1 MRGGGDG
8 GDGAGTAKVVGLREK
23 KESEVS
29 VVVKKNEQSE
39 VWVEVK
45 RKNTRKKM
53 SNKGNSL
60 SRPTSLTSSP
70 TAPQLPTLSV
80 SKQLLSGMGSEA
92 LQALVAGGGKTYLV
106 FDSGAGQ
113 SFTGT
118 RSHLRGVVR
127 ACHEQ
132 VAGLDPA
139 GKMVAKAVGAG
150 GVKAEGTLFDL
161 DVLYWV
167 PGMNCTLV
175 SLSALVEA
183 GWRITIAKD
192 NDVNAITLERQG
204 VVCVVPM
211 RNGLYQCPAEV
222 WDHPDAIWV
231 DADGLEPAANAL
243 QGFRAGVGGRR
254 ATNTYTGGM
263 DKAELLHRRLG
274 HVSWGNAKWARR
286 LRCIHGHKLGRG
298 HVKAA
303 CEYCMRAK
311 MTRVVSRQCP
321 TRPATRPLERVH
333 FDLSPSVPTVG
344 TEGETGFCL
353 LVDEYTGR
361 KFARMIQRKSEVA
374 SILKEFKIWAETH
387 FRVKLGEVVLLA
399 GLRSDNES
407 VNICHEVVDWCV
419 ANGISH
425 DKSVIYEQWQ
435 NGVVERAMRTVW
447 EGSEAMRKD
456 AGAPASFWP
465 HSIQAFVHT
474 FSLLALGDRERSPY
488 ELWWDKDI
496 PIERR
501 LSSLRIWGSLCY
513 AHVPKEK
520 RKKLDDKA
528 RVCVHL
534 GYSRDRKAYKLLE
547 LSTGLIFDAVSVA
560 FDETRSPLRE
570 LTTVRTKGTRRPL
583 EAAASLLKLLPRVA
597 ESAREAEACAE
608 DVDDAARLLQLP
620 PRVAESARVAEARA
634 EDVDVAAGLPQRPP
648 RVAENA
654 REAEARAEDV
664 DDAAR
669 LLQLPPRVAESARE
683 AEACA
688 EDVEAAAR
696 LRQMP
701 PLESPSDHGFE
712 PFGIPSSELDEHKFP
727 TTEPGLPDLDH
738 CFVEGRGVQHV
749 VGHINGYQLHET
761 WDEDGNLHP
770 YVTQMFRC
778 QWRRQDG
785 SSAKGEGTWEPL
797 SGLAG
802 AREAMELYKKRKG
815 SANQLAVLRRRHK
828 GKVLGF
834 DYVPGLPSPSL
845 PTSSPPALSPPS
857 SPPPSPTVAVQ
868 TPSKDLDFANVNP
881 NLILKGSRRSLH
893 ALRAELATVSV
904 EPTGVGE
911 IEYGIDGEV
920 IVPRI
925 DPNAAKKFALSARL
939 DGPVMDDDALSKVAE
954 RIRLLA
960 LVASANTPSFEE
972 EDRAAGDHSQPRS
985 FREAMGS
992 VHAAAWMRAMTREMD
1007 SMEEFGVWKLE
1018 PADPSKNIMSCKWI
1032 YDIKRDI
1039 KGEVLKLKARLTAR
1053 GFTQR
1058 EGRDFGATWA
1068 PTCRMRVFRMMM
1080 AEASSDPAIMTAQW
1094 DLSTAFLH
1102 ADMKSPEGV
1111 YMSQPPG
1118 FSQPSSE
1125 GEARIVCHLL
1135 KAIYGCKQ
1143 SSRLFHELVRDSLK
1157 EMGAV
1162 QAKADECLFTFR
1174 DGDSWLKILVH
1185 VDDFACTFNDRGIY
1199 DRVFA
1204 QMQAK
1209 FKITDYGGGPI
1220 TRFVGVCVERTPEGH
1235 YRLHQSPYIT
1245 QVLDRL
1251 GLTDCKHAL
1260 SPERA
1265 GTEARLAPYEGE
1277 LSAAEKSFMAAVPY
1291 KEAVGALFYL
1301 ARSTRFD
1308 IAHACGQVARFMDRP
1323 CAKHWRAVIRI
1334 YGYLARTKNVALVM
1348 SSRGMECE
1356 LADQFLDGMSDS
1368 DWAGCAETRKSHTGW
1383 VVRVG
1388 GSLVSWY
1395 SKRQGSVSQS
1405 TAEAEYVAAA
1415 AVANEVIWWRR
1426 LCTDMG
1432 YSFKGPVTIW
1442 CDNRAAT
1449 TLADHE
1455 GRFDAVK
1462 HIQLR
1467 YHVLRDYQKRG
1478 LVQVRWR
1485 SSRYMW
1491 ADVLTKNCQP
1501 KHFRNIVT
1509 QLMGEK
1515 V

>member
-39 VWVEVK
+39 VWVGVK

-274 HVSWGNAKWARR
+274 HVSWGNAKWPGARR
-286 LRCIHGHKLGRG
+286 LRCIHGHKVGRG

-374 SILKEFKIWAETH
+374 SILKEFKTWAETH

-1018 PADPSKNIMSCKWI
+1018 PADPPCRASGSTISREI
-1032 YDIKRDI
+1032 S
-1039 KGEVLKLKARLTAR
+1039 KAR
-1053 GFTQR
+1053 
-1058 EGRDFGATWA
+1058 
-1068 PTCRMRVFRMMM
+1068 
-1080 AEASSDPAIMTAQW
+1080 S
-1094 DLSTAFLH
+1094 
-1102 ADMKSPEGV
+1102 
-1111 YMSQPPG
+1111 
-1118 FSQPSSE
+1118 
-1125 GEARIVCHLL
+1125 
-1135 KAIYGCKQ
+1135 
-1143 SSRLFHELVRDSLK
+1143 
-1157 EMGAV
+1157 
-1162 QAKADECLFTFR
+1162 
-1174 DGDSWLKILVH
+1174 
-1185 VDDFACTFNDRGIY
+1185 
-1199 DRVFA
+1199 
-1204 QMQAK
+1204 
-1209 FKITDYGGGPI
+1209 
-1220 TRFVGVCVERTPEGH
+1220 
-1235 YRLHQSPYIT
+1235 
-1245 QVLDRL
+1245 
-1251 GLTDCKHAL
+1251 
-1260 SPERA
+1260 
-1265 GTEARLAPYEGE
+1265 
-1277 LSAAEKSFMAAVPY
+1277 
-1291 KEAVGALFYL
+1291 
-1301 ARSTRFD
+1301 
-1308 IAHACGQVARFMDRP
+1308 
-1323 CAKHWRAVIRI
+1323 
-1334 YGYLARTKNVALVM
+1334 
-1348 SSRGMECE
+1348 
-1356 LADQFLDGMSDS
+1356 
-1368 DWAGCAETRKSHTGW
+1368 
-1383 VVRVG
+1383 
-1388 GSLVSWY
+1388 
-1395 SKRQGSVSQS
+1395 
-1405 TAEAEYVAAA
+1405 
-1415 AVANEVIWWRR
+1415 
-1426 LCTDMG
+1426 
-1432 YSFKGPVTIW
+1432 
-1442 CDNRAAT
+1442 
-1449 TLADHE
+1449 
-1455 GRFDAVK
+1455 
-1462 HIQLR
+1462 
-1467 YHVLRDYQKRG
+1467 
-1478 LVQVRWR
+1478 
-1485 SSRYMW
+1485 
-1491 ADVLTKNCQP
+1491 
-1501 KHFRNIVT
+1501 
-1509 QLMGEK
+1509 
-1515 V
+1515 